1 MRFHVKQQLKRR
13 LAAALLLASGVLFAG
28 CVAVENSYEVNA
40 DGSGT
45 QTVRLTLPA
54 EVATSFGEEM
64 PDIEAMQDDPELEQL
79 REALGEDGSIT
90 FFSSEQAGIGFTRVT
105 PDRKNGV

>member
-1 MRFHVKQQLKRR
+1 MKQQLKRR
-13 LAAALLLASGVLFAG
+13 IAVALLLTSGVLFAG
-28 CVAVENSYEVNA
+28 CVAVENSYVVNE

-64 PDIEAMQDDPELEQL
+64 PDIEEMEDDPEPPLQL
-79 REALGEDGSIT
+79 LLHVNLVCAGGVRGMSGAVTQDTGREDN
-90 FFSSEQAGIGFTRVT
+90 
-105 PDRKNGV
+105 NGGC